1 MIVKRRRAC
10 YTRVVV
16 PEGVPVPE
24 GVALNT
30 RPPQRLRTA
39 VAAIDVRLADRV
51 LEIGC
56 GRDVAAAM
64 VCERLD
70 TGRYVGVDRS
80 GTAITAATTRNAA
93 SVAAGTARFIT
104 AALGALDPG
113 EFDPFDVVF
122 AVNVNVFWVRPA
134 AVELGLIRRL
144 LAPGGRLHLFYEAPD
159 PARLDGMRDALIDHL
174 TSANFTATASRAGAL
189 LALAT
194 K

>member
-1 MIVKRRRAC
+1 MS
-10 YTRVVV
+10 
-16 PEGVPVPE
+16 
-24 GVALNT
+24 T

-39 VAAIDVRLADRV
+39 VAAIDVRPADRV

-56 GRDVAAAM
+56 GRGVAAAL

-80 GTAITAATTRNAA
+80 GTAITAATTRNAE
-93 SVAAGTARFIT
+93 SVMAGTARFIT
-104 AALGALDPG
+104 AALGALEPG

-144 LAPGGRLHLFYEAPD
+144 LGPGGRLHLFYEAPD
-159 PARLDGMRDALIDHL
+159 PARLDGMRDALVDHL
-174 TSANFTATASRAGAL
+174 TSANLTVHASTAGAL
-189 LALAT
+189 LVVAA